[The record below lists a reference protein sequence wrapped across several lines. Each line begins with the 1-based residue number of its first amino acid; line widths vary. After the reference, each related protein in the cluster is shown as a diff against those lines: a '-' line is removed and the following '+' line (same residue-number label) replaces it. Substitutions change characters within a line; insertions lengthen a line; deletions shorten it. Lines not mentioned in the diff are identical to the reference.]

1 MIIQSEMDDHENVDT
16 VELIQCEDG
25 DDQIAR
31 EDDEVMPF
39 FSLVYIWTN
48 QEQEVKTDF

>member
-1 MIIQSEMDDHENVDT
+1 MDDHENVDT

-31 EDDEVMPF
+31 EDDEVMPSSHWF
-39 FSLVYIWTN
+39 TFEPIRNKKSKPIFKPVI
-48 QEQEVKTDF
+48 

>member
-1 MIIQSEMDDHENVDT
+1 MDDHENVDT

-31 EDDEVMPF
+31 EDDEVTV
-39 FSLVYIWTN
+39 FSHWWIFDC
-48 QEQEVKTDF
+48 ES